1 MIDSVRNRG
10 GNCATHTVNIALIE
24 PVVMAPQPASVIYF
38 GTDESAQAERRFS
51 AGALTL
57 VLSDGA
63 ICSLSWHGTEVVRGI
78 ACPVRD
84 TNWATYT
91 SVLADENVAESS
103 NEFEVSQVRLVAD
116 SALRVNLVFKGHSDG
131 TFIATA
137 VMSAC
142 GEFITNRAGFTLLH
156 PLRDVVGTPLNI
168 IHPDCSVTSSRFP
181 LLISPEQVAA
191 EISGLRYCVNGID
204 TEITFQGEV
213 FEMEDQRNWTDASF
227 KTYCRPLSFPIPYRL
242 SAGEIRRQEI
252 RIRLAG
258 TPSGNVAS
266 ATSRPASTLQLQ
278 PSAGRA
284 PHIAVAI
291 DDGAIPGHAAQTCAR
306 VMNPQILQL
315 RLTPETAPRVC
326 QCASKLIFPRPAE
339 IELEVVVPATGD
351 PEISIA
357 GVAAECKRASLAVTR
372 VLVLP
377 ENYLLSYQP
386 AGPWPV
392 GPAPQDLLEHA
403 RESFPEAEIG
413 SGALTYFTELNRC
426 RPATTMCDYIGHG
439 ATAITHA
446 ADDRSVIEC
455 LEGLSHIYK
464 SASALAGER
473 DYRLGL
479 VAIGMRSNPYGFGV
493 MENSLQ
499 NRIAMAA
506 ADPRQRGLFAAA
518 WAVGAVAATEGHKV
532 SSLALS
538 AFVGPFG
545 AIHRQEAWAQPGY
558 QESGTVMVYPI
569 FHVLRFM
576 SAMGGAPR
584 LLMRSAGNGIVGVA
598 SQDHSGI
605 RLIVANLGTDVSH
618 VSLPHDA
625 EIRSL
630 NADNFQFAIHDPQWL
645 DTSEPNHGFDVALT
659 PLSVAFVRMVV

>member
-1 MIDSVRNRG
+1 
-10 GNCATHTVNIALIE
+10 
-24 PVVMAPQPASVIYF
+24 MAPEPDSVIYF
-38 GTDESAQAERRFS
+38 GTDESPRTERRFS

-63 ICSLSWHGTEVVRGI
+63 IRRLSWHGTEVVRGI

-84 TNWATYT
+84 ANWATYT
-91 SVLADENVAESS
+91 SVLADEKVAESP
-103 NEFEVSQVRLVAD
+103 NEFEISQVRLVAD

-131 TFIATA
+131 TFIATTE
-137 VMSAC
+137 MSAC

-156 PLRDVVGTPLNI
+156 PLQDVVGIPLNI
-168 IHPDCSVTSSRFP
+168 IHPNCSVTSSRFP

-191 EISGLRYCVNGID
+191 GIAGLCYCVNGIA

-213 FEMEDQRNWTDASF
+213 FEMEDQRNWSDASF
-227 KTYCRPLSFPIPYRL
+227 KTYCRPLSLPIPYRL

-252 RIRLAG
+252 HVRLAG
-258 TPSGNVAS
+258 TPPGNVAS
-266 ATSRPASTLQLQ
+266 ATARPAGTLQLQ
-278 PSAGRA
+278 PIAGSV

-291 DDGAIPGHAAQTCAR
+291 DGGAIPDHAVQTCAR
-306 VMNPQILQL
+306 VMNPRILQL
-315 RLTPETAPRVC
+315 RVTPETALRVC

-339 IELEVVVPATGD
+339 IELEVIVPATGN

-377 ENYLLSYQP
+377 ESYLRSYQP
-386 AGPWPV
+386 AGPWPA

-403 RESFPEAEIG
+403 RGSFPGTEIG
-413 SGALTYFTELNRC
+413 SGVLTYFTELNRC
-426 RPATTMCDYIGHG
+426 RPATAMCDYIGHG

-455 LEGLSHIYK
+455 LEGLSHIYR
-464 SASALAGER
+464 SAGALAGKR

-499 NRIAMAA
+499 NRIAMAG

-538 AFVGPFG
+538 ALVGPFG
-545 AIHRQEAWAQPGY
+545 AIHRREVWAQPGY
-558 QESGTVMVYPI
+558 EESGTVMVYPI

-576 SAMGGAPR
+576 SIMGGAPR
-584 LLMRSAGNGIVGVA
+584 MLMRSAGNGIVGVA
-598 SQDHSGI
+598 SQDHSRV
-605 RLIVANLGTDVSH
+605 RLIIANLGTDVSH
-618 VSLPHDA
+618 VRLPHDA

-630 NADNFQFAIHDPQWL
+630 NADSFQYAIRDPQWL
-645 DTSEPNHGFDVALT
+645 DTGEADRGSSVALT
-659 PLSVAFVRMVV
+659 PLGVAFVRMVV